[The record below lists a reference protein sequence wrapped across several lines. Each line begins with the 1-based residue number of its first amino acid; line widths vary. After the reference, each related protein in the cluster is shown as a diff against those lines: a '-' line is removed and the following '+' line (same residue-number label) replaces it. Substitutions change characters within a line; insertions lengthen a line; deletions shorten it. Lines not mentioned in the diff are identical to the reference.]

1 MINTKLLIEYAKLI
15 VKVGA
20 NVQKNQVVVIN
31 SILEAQPLTK
41 LVVEQA
47 YLAGAKNVIVH
58 WNDAEISKLN
68 YKYKDLKTLSTIK
81 QYEID
86 YLTKPIIEE
95 GGCRISIGGNSPAAF
110 KDVDSNKLKEGMKA
124 LSTALKDLRNWTMAS
139 KCQWTIAYYPSKAWA
154 KMVFPKLSD
163 EKAVEKLFEAI
174 LKTVR
179 VGEKKSAI
187 ELWKQHN
194 VETKKW
200 ATILNKYNFDY
211 LTFKNKLG
219 TNVAIKLVK
228 NHIWESGGNPKTKTL
243 PEFTPNLPTEE
254 VWTMPDMNGI
264 NGVVVA
270 SKPLSYNGNIINN
283 FKFEFKN
290 GKVIKHEA
298 KVGKK
303 ILDDILSIPGANRA
317 GEIALVPKTSP
328 INKTGI
334 LFYAT
339 LFDENA
345 SCHIALGASYP
356 TNIKNGVDLSKD
368 ELKKLGSNDSIV
380 HIDFMF
386 GTDDMN
392 VLGFKGT
399 NKPVEIMK
407 NGLLVI

>member
-1 MINTKLLIEYAKLI
+1 
-15 VKVGA
+15 
-20 NVQKNQVVVIN
+20 
-31 SILEAQPLTK
+31 
-41 LVVEQA
+41 
-47 YLAGAKNVIVH
+47 
-58 WNDAEISKLN
+58 
-68 YKYKDLKTLSTIK
+68 
-81 QYEID
+81 
-86 YLTKPIIEE
+86 
-95 GGCRISIGGNSPAAF
+95 
-110 KDVDSNKLKEGMKA
+110 
-124 LSTALKDLRNWTMAS
+124 
-139 KCQWTIAYYPSKAWA
+139 
-154 KMVFPKLSD
+154 
-163 EKAVEKLFEAI
+163 
-174 LKTVR
+174 
-179 VGEKKSAI
+179 
-187 ELWKQHN
+187 
-194 VETKKW
+194 
-200 ATILNKYNFDY
+200 
-211 LTFKNKLG
+211 
-219 TNVAIKLVK
+219 
-228 NHIWESGGNPKTKTL
+228 
-243 PEFTPNLPTEE
+243 
-254 VWTMPDMNGI
+254 MPDMNGI